1 MMELPEEDRSCFRT
15 EKFGTMTLVDK
26 ATDPHCFYEITPFR
40 EETGYADNRH
50 PDQITRSNNLLA
62 DSCRRDFTINSI
74 YRKTIQTQ
82 DSRFQTPDHQKTTPL
97 KDDQQLLTILKQ
109 HG

>member
-1 MMELPEEDRSCFRT
+1 MMELPEEERSCFRT

-26 ATDPHCFYEITPFR
+26 TSDPHCFYEITPFR

-50 PDQITRSNNLLA
+50 PDQITWSNNLLA
-62 DSCRRDFTINSI
+62 DSCRRDFTINSL
-74 YRKTIQTQ
+74 YW
-82 DSRFQTPDHQKTTPL
+82 TPITTLDAKNCVPTTEISL

>member
-1 MMELPEEDRSCFRT
+1 MELPEEDRSCFRT

-26 ATDPHCFYEITPFR
+26 TSDPHCFYEITPFR

-50 PDQITRSNNLLA
+50 PDEIVWSNNLLA
-62 DSCRRDFTINSI
+62 DSNRRDFTINSI
-74 YRKTIQTQ
+74 YRSPLPSTSSLLPSTSSLVI
-82 DSRFQTPDHQKTTPL
+82 SL

>member
-1 MMELPEEDRSCFRT
+1 MELPEEDRSCFRT

-50 PDQITRSNNLLA
+50 PDEIVWSNNLLA
-62 DSCRRDFTINSI
+62 DSCRRDFTINSL
-74 YRKTIQTQ
+74 YW
-82 DSRFQTPDHQKTTPL
+82 TPITTMDAKNCVPTTEISL
-97 KDDQQLLTILKQ
+97 KDDQHLLTILKQ